1 MLRHFAC
8 SILLCFATLALA
20 QNTASA
26 NTSTSSTPVQIV
38 YLIQGTTIVTYNIDT
53 QTLYA
58 SQAGSLTVP
67 NAVNNPDVYPGLISV
82 LNGHVLYYVGF
93 DAQNQQ
99 QLWVFATDATGSP
112 QLPVLEEFKVTGFV
126 GMQVDPKANFAYA
139 TFVGIPPQDSY
150 NTPWYIRRYVI
161 DPASGKLSQSQLA
174 ATYSLNNGAGGTTDC
189 GLLLLG
195 FNLGGTNLYDEV
207 SCSAHDGSDA
217 TYNARTVNLTT
228 GALGS
233 DVEVYSWQN
242 GNTGGFESVHFVAG
256 RMFDFVV
263 PFDYAQGY
271 DSVNIYPVMP
281 STSTPLLTCNAQ
293 MLEACG
299 YSSGVAHPSG
309 KYIFMG
315 IASDST
321 QIDKVEVSQKKIVDT
336 GNYIPAELS
345 AFSPDGTLVYGTQVE
360 NNGYQVPIYGFD
372 IATSEVTPG
381 GVIVLPSNTEAFY
394 TAERQ

>member
-1 MLRHFAC
+1 MSRHFAC
-8 SILLCFATLALA
+8 SILLCLATLAAA
-20 QNTASA
+20 QNPASA
-26 NTSTSSTPVQIV
+26 TAPTSSTPVQIV
-38 YLIQGTTIVTYNIDT
+38 YLIEGTTIVTYNVDP

-58 SQAGSLTVP
+58 TQAGSLTVP
-67 NAVNNPDVYPGLISV
+67 NAVNNPDVYPGLISA

-93 DAQNQQ
+93 DTQNQQ

-112 QLPVLEEFKVTGFV
+112 QLPVLEEFKVTGFI
-126 GMQVDPKANFAYA
+126 GLQVDPKANFAYA
-139 TFVGIPPQDSY
+139 AFLGIPPKSSY
-150 NTPWYIRRYVI
+150 NTPWYIRRYAI
-161 DPASGKLSQSQLA
+161 DPASGKLGQSQLE
-174 ATYSLNNGAGGTTDC
+174 ATYSLNNGAEGTTDC

-195 FNLGGTNLYDEV
+195 FNPGGTNLYDEV

-217 TYNARTVNLTT
+217 TYNARTVNLAT

-242 GNTGGFESVHFVAG
+242 GNTGGFESVNFVAG

-271 DSVNIYPVMP
+271 DSVNIYPVLP

-309 KYIFMG
+309 KYVFMG
-315 IASDST
+315 ISSDST

-336 GNYIPAELS
+336 GNYIPAAFS
-345 AFSPDGTLVYGTQVE
+345 AFSPDGTLVYGTQLE
-360 NNGYQVPIYGFD
+360 NNGYQIPIYGFNVT
-372 IATSEVTPG
+372 TSEVTPG